1 MYLTIH
7 ISPEMTALIKQN
19 MPLYEI
25 YFNRVLFR
33 NFCMCLYHG
42 KTSKRLNCEPP
53 TPEEYAAMGN

>member
-1 MYLTIH
+1 
-7 ISPEMTALIKQN
+7 